1 MNFVG
6 RHVLANIKK
15 NTQVQ
20 CAGVRLSPIQ
30 CMLSVVYVY
39 VICSACYL
47 SVTIRSVSFPLSQ
60 YDLRVK
66 VEGVEP

>member
-1 MNFVG
+1 MQES
-6 RHVLANIKK
+6 VL
-15 NTQVQ
+15 
-20 CAGVRLSPIQ
+20 Q

-47 SVTIRSVSFPLSQ
+47 SVMIRSVSFPLSQ